1 MVDCQLNDFLLSR
14 TQYIKNR
21 SIVRE
26 DFRDS
31 PFIPELPSDLIL
43 SPNPTNYQQFYSKG
57 FTGHTG
63 TIGGFSPVYPN
74 QTSYNTFIQGIY
86 LKNYSAINT
95 VCAAN
100 RKLVDPYCLF
110 DTSLIGVFAS
120 SYSIPT
126 PHPLTSPEAGAE
138 LIELYAMSLLRDV
151 DIRVFQDV
159 NQGPSNVTTSAFVN
173 SILTALNQ
181 PNIKNYMGAPLD
193 SSGNITLENIFRG
206 NTEGDKYGPYI
217 SQFLYYNV
225 GMGSCFYRQLYR
237 CYSNQRLEYI
247 YGRQY
252 TPPGSNLV
260 VDYPI
265 TNAQD
270 FFDTTAIYNYT
281 YAGSPWIYLNDYN
294 RGLTGSDSTGGF
306 YNTWNGGNN
315 NIITGG
321 EAYAPENSFIS
332 TSIPATTTPVR
343 YISTLR
349 DGAFYVLRDQIWQP
363 FFTAATIL
371 LGCPRFDGSL
381 PSGVSRTSFGC
392 PIGFQVDGRVGQKFI
407 NLGPVD
413 LFALLSM
420 AGKNSMNACW
430 LWKWSLMY
438 PRPEEMAYQVHI
450 KKKSNVG
457 IDFSSNILDSTILT
471 DVSNCN
477 FGNFLLPQAYINGS
491 PNHPSY
497 PSGHATYAGAMATIL
512 KAWFNCDSSM
522 NAYVGGTLRTTTNR
536 GTTEAIQTEF
546 YQTGIG
552 GTAGIFLKVE
562 HEIDKLASNCAI
574 LRNVAGVHYRQDAN
588 AGLKLGE
595 DVAIKTLED
604 WVQTYNNNIIFRFR
618 LRDGTIYE
626 VSKTYSGPYLGSLP
640 FYANT
645 PVRLT
650 NGSNQNLNAQEGEA
664 NAPYAFINTYG
675 LTETVFTDPNLF

>member
-1 MVDCQLNDFLLSR
+1 
-14 TQYIKNR
+14 
-21 SIVRE
+21 
-26 DFRDS
+26 
-31 PFIPELPSDLIL
+31 
-43 SPNPTNYQQFYSKG
+43 
-57 FTGHTG
+57 
-63 TIGGFSPVYPN
+63 
-74 QTSYNTFIQGIY
+74 
-86 LKNYSAINT
+86 
-95 VCAAN
+95 
-100 RKLVDPYCLF
+100 VDPYCLF

-120 SYSIPT
+120 SYSIPP

-159 NQGPSNVTTSAFVN
+159 NQGPSNVTTSDFVN
-173 SILTALNQ
+173 NILAALNQ

-193 SSGNITLENIFRG
+193 SSGNITLANIFRG
-206 NTEGDKYGPYI
+206 NTEGDLYGPYI

-247 YGRQY
+247 YGRKY
-252 TPPGSNLV
+252 PPPNADFGE
-260 VDYPI
+260 YPVI
-265 TNAQD
+265 SAEI
-270 FFDTTAIYNYT
+270 FFDISDDYKYA

-294 RGLTGSDSTGGF
+294 RGLTGTSSNGGF

-315 NIITGG
+315 DIITGG
-321 EAYAPENSFIS
+321 DQYGVSPFYPN
-332 TSIPATTTPVR
+332 SIPATTTPVR

-371 LGCPRFDGSL
+371 FGCPRFDATQPG
-381 PSGVSRTSFGC
+381 GVSRTAFGC

-450 KKKSNVG
+450 KKKTGLG

-522 NAYVGGTLRTTTNR
+522 NAYVGDSIRSTGTSQ
-536 GTTEAIQTEF
+536 GGATTEPIQTIF
-546 YQTGIG
+546 YKTGIAG
-552 GTAGIFLKVE
+552 VTGIFLKVE

-574 LRNVAGVHYRQDAN
+574 LRNAGGVHYRQDSN
-588 AGLKLGE
+588 SGLKLGE

-618 LRDGTIYE
+618 LRSGIVYE
-626 VSKTYSGPYLGSLP
+626 VSKTYSGPYLGTLP

-650 NGSNQNLNAQEGEA
+650 NGSNEA
-664 NAPYAFINTYG
+664 ITAIQKEVNAPYAFINTYS

>member
-1 MVDCQLNDFLLSR
+1 MDCINDFLLSR

-21 SIVRE
+21 EII
-26 DFRDS
+26 RDDYQES
-31 PFIPELPSDLIL
+31 VFLPELPNDLIL
-43 SPNPTNYQQFYSKG
+43 SPNPTNYIQFYSKG

-63 TIGGFSPVYPN
+63 SIGSITPVYPP
-74 QTSYNTFIQGIY
+74 QSSYSTFIQGIY
-86 LKNYSAINT
+86 LKQYSNVNT
-95 VCAAN
+95 VCSQN
-100 RKLVDPYCLF
+100 RKLVDPYSIF
-110 DTSLIGVFAS
+110 DTSLIGNFAS
-120 SYSIPT
+120 SFSIPT

-138 LIELYAMSLLRDV
+138 LVELYAMSLLRDV
-151 DIRVFQDV
+151 DIRYFQPIK
-159 NQGPSNVTTSAFVN
+159 QGPIADIGPPYDIFNSSFVN
-173 SILTALNQ
+173 GILSALNQ

-193 SSGNITLENIFRG
+193 SSGNITLSNIFRG

-225 GMGSCFYRQLYR
+225 GMGSCFYRQMYR
-237 CYSNQRLEYI
+237 CYSNQRLEYL
-247 YGRQY
+247 YGRKY
-252 TPPGSNLV
+252 RPPNSDNN
-260 VDYPI
+260 DYPI
-265 TNAQD
+265 TAPQYYFSPNNSD
-270 FFDTTAIYNYT
+270 YGYIYS
-281 YAGSPWIYLNDYN
+281 GSPWIYNNDYS
-294 RGLTGSDSTGGF
+294 RGLTGF
-306 YNTWNGGNN
+306 VNTWNGGSNS
-315 NIITGG
+315 IISGG
-321 EAYAPENSFIS
+321 TPYAPFSSLNPND
-332 TSIPATTTPVR
+332 IPQTITPVR

-371 LGCPRFDGSL
+371 LGCPRYDNTQPES
-381 PSGVSRTSFGC
+381 VSRTSFGV

-430 LWKWSLMY
+430 LWKWTLMY

-450 KKKSNVG
+450 KKKTGLG
-457 IDFSSNILDSTILT
+457 IDFSSNILNCSILT

-477 FGNFLLPQAYINGS
+477 SGNFVLPQAYINGS

-522 NAYVGGTLRTTTNR
+522 NAYVSDCLRTTTSQ
-536 GTTEAIQTEF
+536 GGQITEPIQTQ
-546 YQTGIG
+546 YY
-552 GTAGIFLKVE
+552 ADNSNNLLKIE
-562 HEIDKLASNCAI
+562 HEIDKLASNTAI
-574 LRNVAGVHYRQDAN
+574 LRNVGGVHYRQDSN
-588 AGLKLGE
+588 SGLKLGE
-595 DVAIKTLED
+595 DVAIKTLEN
-604 WVQTYNNNIIFRFR
+604 WVQNYYNNIIFRFR

-650 NGSNQNLNAQEGEA
+650 NGTNEINNINVQSA
-664 NAPYAFINTYG
+664 NAPFAFINLYG
-675 LTETVFTDPNLF
+675 LTDTVFSDPNLF